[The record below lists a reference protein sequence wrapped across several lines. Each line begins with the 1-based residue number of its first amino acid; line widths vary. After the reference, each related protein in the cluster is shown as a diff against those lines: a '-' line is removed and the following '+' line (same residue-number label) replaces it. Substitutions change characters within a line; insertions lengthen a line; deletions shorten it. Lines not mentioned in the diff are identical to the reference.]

1 MALASTQSK
10 ISYLSDKLFLKF
22 VMGTVNVA
30 SVAVNVAIG
39 ALNVY
44 LWVKPEVKA
53 VNDKMEF

>member
-1 MALASTQSK
+1 
-10 ISYLSDKLFLKF
+10 
-22 VMGTVNVA
+22 MGTVNVA